1 MKITLT
7 QENLSRAI
15 GLVSK
20 VVATRGSLPVL
31 SNILISTDGK
41 RLKLAATN
49 LEMGITYWVGCKVE
63 AEGSITVPAR
73 LFSDFISTLPSSSNI
88 ELKAN
93 GAVLEITT
101 EHHKT
106 HINGIDADEFPPI
119 PGKSGKPTLVLSS
132 TVLREALSEVIV
144 ATSVDEARPVLAG
157 VYMYSNDVSQV
168 TVVATDSY
176 RLAERKITIKDDA
189 LDGEIAIIIP
199 TKTAQELV
207 RILGETEA
215 DVAIY
220 ADDNQVVFEAD
231 GAEITSRLIE
241 GQFPNYQQ
249 IIPANSDTLVEIDT
263 RELARVTKVASLFAR
278 QNAGGIKIDINRG
291 GHLEIRSTSSEVG
304 DNQSSADCDVTGE
317 DAEVSLNAR
326 YLTEALSIVKT
337 PKVLFG
343 VSGKASPC
351 VVRPAG
357 KQADEYTYII
367 MPLRS

>member
-1 MKITLT
+1 MKINLT
-7 QENLSRAI
+7 QENLARAI

-49 LEMGITYWVGCKVE
+49 LEMGITYWVGCTVE
-63 AEGSITVPAR
+63 AEGSVTVPAR
-73 LFSDFISTLPSSSNI
+73 LFADFVSSLPHNATL
-88 ELKAN
+88 ELVAN
-93 GAVLEITT
+93 GAVLGITT

-106 HINGIDADEFPPI
+106 HINGIEADEFPPI
-119 PGKSGKPTLVLSS
+119 PGKSGKPTLTLPAAQ
-132 TVLREALSEVIV
+132 LREALSEVIV
-144 ATSVDEARPVLAG
+144 ATSIDEARPVLAG
-157 VYMYSNDVSQV
+157 VYMYSVGGNQLV
-168 TVVATDSY
+168 VVATDSY
-176 RLAERKITIKDDA
+176 RLAERKIAIDEA
-189 LDGEIAIIIP
+189 VLDGEIAIIIP
-199 TKTAQELV
+199 TKTVQELV
-207 RILGETEA
+207 RILGETES

-220 ADDNQVVFEAD
+220 ASENQVVFEAD

-249 IIPANSDTLVEIDT
+249 IIPSESETVVEIDT
-263 RELARVTKVASLFAR
+263 KELGRVTKVASLFAR

-304 DNQSSADCDVTGE
+304 DNESSADCVVKGE

-326 YLTEALSIVKT
+326 YLTEALSIIKT
-337 PKVLFG
+337 PKVSFG
-343 VSGKASPC
+343 VGSKVSPC
-351 VVRPAG
+351 VVRPLG
-357 KQADEYTYII
+357 KNADDYTYII

>member
-1 MKITLT
+1 MKINVT

-49 LEMGITYWVGCKVE
+49 LEMGITYWVGCTVE
-63 AEGSITVPAR
+63 AEGSVTVPAR
-73 LFSDFISTLPSSSNI
+73 LFGDFVSSLPSNSTL
-88 ELKAN
+88 ELTAA
-93 GAVLEITT
+93 GAVLGITT

-106 HINGIDADEFPPI
+106 HINGIEADEFPPI
-119 PGKSGKPTLVLSS
+119 PGKTGTATLTIPSS
-132 TVLREALSEVIV
+132 LLREALSEVIV

-157 VYMYSNDVSQV
+157 VYMYSTSDNQV
-168 TVVATDSY
+168 VVVATDSY
-176 RLAERKITIKDDA
+176 RLAERKIAVADGS
-189 LDGEIAIIIP
+189 LDGNLAIIVP
-199 TKTAQELV
+199 TKTIQELV
-207 RILGETEA
+207 RILGDTES
-215 DVAIY
+215 DVSIY

-231 GAEITSRLIE
+231 GAEITSRLVD

-249 IIPANSDTLVEIDT
+249 IIPSESETVVEIDT
-263 RELARVTKVASLFAR
+263 KELARVTKVASLFAR

-304 DNQSSADCDVTGE
+304 DNESSADCQVSGE

-326 YLTEALSIVKT
+326 YLTEALSIIKT
-337 PKVLFG
+337 PKVSFG
-343 VSGKASPC
+343 VSGKVSPC
-351 VVRPAG
+351 VVRPLG
-357 KQADEYTYII
+357 KDADDYTYII

>member
-1 MKITLT
+1 MKISLT
-7 QENLSRAI
+7 QENLNRAI

-31 SNILISTDGK
+31 SNILISTEGK

-49 LEMGITYWVGCKVE
+49 LEMGITYWVGCTVE

-73 LFSDFISTLPSSSNI
+73 LFADFVTSLPNSSTL
-88 ELKAN
+88 ELTAN
-93 GAVLEITT
+93 GAVLGITT

-119 PGKSGKPTLVLSS
+119 PGKEGKATLTLPSS
-132 TVLREALSEVIV
+132 QLREALSEVIV

-157 VYMYSNDVSQV
+157 VYMYSTDANQV

-176 RLAERKITIKDDA
+176 RLAERKITVADGS
-189 LDGEIAIIIP
+189 LDGELAIIVP
-199 TKTAQELV
+199 TKTIQELV
-207 RILGETEA
+207 RILGDTEA
-215 DVAIY
+215 DVSIY
-220 ADDNQVVFEAD
+220 ASENQVVFEAD
-231 GAEITSRLIE
+231 GAEITSRLVE

-249 IIPANSDTLVEIDT
+249 IIPSESETVVEIDT
-263 RELARVTKVASLFAR
+263 KELARVTKVASLFAR

-304 DNQSSADCDVTGE
+304 DNESSADCKVVGE

-326 YLTEALSIVKT
+326 YLTEALSIIKT
-337 PKVLFG
+337 KKVSFG
-343 VSGKASPC
+343 VGSKVSPC
-351 VVRPAG
+351 VVRPLG
-357 KQADEYTYII
+357 KDADEYTYII

>member
-1 MKITLT
+1 MKISLT
-7 QENLSRAI
+7 QENLNRAI

-31 SNILISTDGK
+31 SNILISTEGK

-49 LEMGITYWVGCKVE
+49 LEMGITYWVGCTVE

-73 LFSDFISTLPSSSNI
+73 LFGDFVSSLPNKSTL
-88 ELKAN
+88 ELTAN
-93 GAVLEITT
+93 GAVLGITT

-119 PGKSGKPTLVLSS
+119 PGKTGTATLTLPSS
-132 TVLREALSEVIV
+132 QLREALSEVIV

-157 VYMYSNDVSQV
+157 VYMYSTDTNQI

-176 RLAERKITIKDDA
+176 RLAERKITVADGA
-189 LDGEIAIIIP
+189 LDGELAIIVP
-199 TKTAQELV
+199 TKTIQELV
-207 RILGETEA
+207 RILGETES
-215 DVAIY
+215 DVSIY
-220 ADDNQVVFEAD
+220 ASENQVVFEAD
-231 GAEITSRLIE
+231 GAEITSRLVE

-249 IIPANSDTLVEIDT
+249 IIPTESETVVEIDT
-263 RELARVTKVASLFAR
+263 KELGRVTKVASLFAR

-304 DNQSSADCDVTGE
+304 DNESSADCKVIGE

-326 YLTEALSIVKT
+326 YLTEALSIIKT
-337 PKVLFG
+337 TKVSFG
-343 VSGKASPC
+343 VGSKISPC
-351 VVRPAG
+351 VVRPLG
-357 KQADEYTYII
+357 KDADDYTYII